1 VVYYSTMQSLSRF
14 PHFILVLLLV
24 TAAASAS
31 HAQASCSLENLLGGW
46 KEKISSPGVQ
56 TDIEGLKVAAAASDR
71 NLGIWHFLPD
81 NRYSY
86 RHTFQRSKYKKKNV
100 YLLDAQ
106 TCEIILGSKANARE
120 RANLEILYLDN
131 NYLIYK
137 SDNNP
142 KGYFTHVL
150 VRYKGKSRRD

>member
-1 VVYYSTMQSLSRF
+1 MPNQSRL
-14 PHFILVLLLV
+14 PLFIFTLILTTVA
-24 TAAASAS
+24 TNASY
-31 HAQASCSLENLLGGW
+31 AQSSCSLQDLLGGW

-56 TDIEGLKVAAAASDR
+56 TNIDSLKVAAAASDR
-71 NLGIWHFLPD
+71 NLGIWNFLAD

-100 YLLDAQ
+100 YLLD
-106 TCEIILGSKANARE
+106 TKKCEIILGSKANARE
-120 RANLEILYLDN
+120 HANLEILYLDN